1 MINHRIHKNSYNF
14 NSFKSYTIL
23 LTLFV
28 IILTYKSYVLV
39 KIISPGYFNRSILYP
54 TLYGVILSTGIF
66 MFFKDKVSIIL
77 SYLLNLS
84 LTIIYILDIFYFKL
98 KGDLLSIVSIK
109 NGTLAKL
116 ISSNSIFKILTFKDM
131 LFFIDLIFLIPIIYI
146 YFKKVKFTIPYYF
159 YAIPSIL
166 FIILGISLNSKHISK
181 LNNEQP
187 GLLKNMSN
195 KLYVSRI
202 IGNINYHI
210 IDGYNYFFRWRD
222 DEDQKYSN
230 EEINKFFENKSN
242 QISNSNTYFKKGEG
256 KNLIVLQLESLQEF
270 VINQKFNGQEITP
283 NLNKFINRSVYFKN
297 CFYQVGEG
305 NTSDAEFLL
314 NNSLYPSSNG
324 ATYYKYAANT
334 FNSLPKLFKEK
345 DYNSYVFH
353 GNNEGFWNRNV
364 MYTSLGF
371 DRFYGIKDFSQDEL
385 IGMGISDRILFKE
398 GLEKLDTFKQPF
410 YSLLISVTSHY
421 PFKGVEETF
430 PVGNLKGTF
439 LGDYLNSIHYLDKQL
454 GVFLNNLEKKGYLD
468 NSIIVM
474 YGDHNGIPTYM
485 TKDIYKVKKDL
496 KVNDF
501 NNFMLGKVPLIVHF
515 PKDEYKSTRNEYVGQ
530 IDMNNLIANLY
541 DLKNPYVFGRDIL
554 STSNNKVLFNNGSFI
569 YDNVLYISN
578 SNKYFN
584 VNTGQQL
591 NENKELIDINNLCQ
605 KEIDIAK
612 QVLKKD
618 LIKSLPQVKK

>member
-1 MINHRIHKNSYNF
+1 MIKNRIHKNSYNF
-14 NSFKSYTIL
+14 NSFKSYIIL
-23 LTLFV
+23 LSLFI
-28 IILTYKSYVLV
+28 IILTYKSYILV
-39 KIISPGYFNRSILYP
+39 KIISPQYFNTDILYP
-54 TLYGVILSTGIF
+54 SFYGVILLIGIF
-66 MFFKDKVSIIL
+66 MFFKDKISIIL

-84 LTIIYILDIFYFKL
+84 FTIIYILDIFYFKL
-98 KGDLLSIVSIK
+98 KGDLVSVVSIK

-116 ISSNSIFKILTFKDM
+116 MSSNSIFKILTFKDM
-131 LFFIDLIFLIPIIYI
+131 LFFMDLILLIPIIFI
-146 YFKKVKFTIPYYF
+146 YFKKVKFTVPYYF
-159 YAIPSIL
+159 YAIPSVL
-166 FIILGISLNSKHISK
+166 FIILGISLNSKYISK
-181 LNNEQP
+181 LNKEQS

-202 IGNINYHI
+202 IGNINYHA
-210 IDGYNYFFRWRD
+210 IDGYNYFFRWRND
-222 DEDQKYSN
+222 GDQEYSKK
-230 EEINKFFENKSN
+230 EITKFFDDKSK
-242 QISNSNTYFKKGEG
+242 QISNNNAYFKKGYG

-270 VINQKFNGQEITP
+270 VINQKFNGKEITP
-283 NLNKFINRSVYFKN
+283 NLNKFINKSVYFKN

-334 FNSLPKLFKEK
+334 FNSLPKCFKNK
-345 DYNSYVFH
+345 GYNSYVFH
-353 GNNEGFWNRNV
+353 GNNEGFWNRHV

-371 DRFYGIKDFSQDEL
+371 DKFYGIKDFSQEEL
-385 IGMGISDRILFKE
+385 IGMGVSDRILFKE

-410 YSLLISVTSHY
+410 YSLLISITSHY

-430 PVGNLKGTF
+430 PVGDLKGTF
-439 LGDYLNSIHYLDKQL
+439 LGDYLNSIHYLDKEL
-454 GVFLNNLEKKGYLD
+454 GVFLNNLERKGYLD

-474 YGDHNGIPTYM
+474 YGDHNGVPTYM
-485 TKDIYKVKKDL
+485 TKDIYKVRNDL
-496 KVNDF
+496 QVNDF

-515 PKDEYKSTRNEYVGQ
+515 PKDEYKSSRNEYVGQ

-569 YDNVLYISN
+569 YENVLYISN

-584 VNTGQQL
+584 LNTGEQL
-591 NENKELIDINNLCQ
+591 KENKELIDINNLCQ
-605 KEIDIAK
+605 KEISISK

-618 LIKSLPQVKK
+618 LIKSLSQVKK